1 MEGVW
6 AGGRAAAT
14 PQSSWPQAKKY
25 TQGPSDAPNTGKMG
39 DPVFDYF
46 AKTEL
51 QSVSNPNNAQIITDA
66 VVQLLDLI
74 GQPIVLMVNSG
85 VASSGWVVA
94 NSRQN
99 LVKGI
104 LAPEPVP

>member
-1 MEGVW
+1 
-6 AGGRAAAT
+6 
-14 PQSSWPQAKKY
+14 
-25 TQGPSDAPNTGKMG
+25 MG

-51 QSVSNPNNAQIITDA
+51 QSVSNPNNAQIITDS

-74 GQPIVLMVNSG
+74 GQPVVLMVNSG

-94 NSRQN
+94 DSRPK

-104 LAPEPVP
+104 LAAEPVAHLSRTRRGDRQVRDDFGA